1 MQKPIKL
8 VSSFNRPNIHYSVR
22 ILTQAQ
28 AEPLPHI
35 VALLK
40 EGRRADPEGQWPCGI
55 IYTLKKESTEEVA
68 MALSSK
74 GGSADTCIVTL

>member
-1 MQKPIKL
+1 MHKPLKL
-8 VSSFNRPNIHYSVR
+8 VSSFNRPNIHYSVK

-28 AEPLPHI
+28 PDPLPLI
-35 VALLK
+35 AALLK
-40 EGRRADPEGQWPCGI
+40 EGKRADPEGQWPCGI

-74 GGSADTCIVTL
+74 GVCACGFWKVL